1 MRFPR
6 LGASAIVV
14 GAATLA
20 AAVPAFGFDCH
31 VANKPTGAG
40 SVATVS
46 GDTGDVISFD
56 KPNPGTEEH
65 IHGGFITVDFGEAGQ
80 FDTFVHA
87 PQGVLPPVREGGVQ
101 DNCDGK
107 GLDAIDVCL
116 GG

>member
-1 MRFPR
+1 MAT
-6 LGASAIVV
+6 GVV
-14 GAATLA
+14 AFA
-20 AAVPAFGFDCH
+20 AAVPAFAFDCN

-40 SVATVS
+40 SAATVS
-46 GDTGDVISFD
+46 ADTGDVIAFN
-56 KPNPGTEEH
+56 KPNPGSADH
-65 IHGGFITVDFGEAGQ
+65 VHGGFITVDFGAAGQ

-87 PQGVLPPVREGGVQ
+87 PQGVLPPVREGGAQ